1 MLCVARIQAFGNCG
15 LPYRIDDHLI
25 HPARI
30 LTLDNP
36 SSSAFRRSKA
46 TILYYR
52 NNPHDTSTD
61 YYAILGIPRTAN
73 DAEIKRA
80 YRNRAKQFH
89 PDANP
94 DMDTTAI
101 FQELNRAYEVL
112 RDPEL
117 KSQYDMFGMEGLGT
131 SATSDRTAAA
141 AAAAARNT
149 AARGQSRPPY
159 HAQQYG
165 RDPFHRHSS
174 PFHHQHGPPQSPPP
188 RRSPYQSPF
197 QSSVHA
203 PRPGSHGPR
212 PQKHPSSFGD
222 SPFGDSW
229 DPWKSPFADV
239 YNARIET
246 DGHHQRM
253 HDTTFVDSGAGF
265 NAAHVNTNVGR
276 RNSPPGS
283 MADFIDFTTF
293 RPNDVSSGTR
303 RRWVGGD
310 LCIRMEIDH
319 QTAVEGGEEK
329 IRIKHLV
336 SCTTCTGNGIQPG
349 AEVKICEHCKGS
361 GAMMTQSEPVGMG
374 PTNNYSKQEICR
386 HCRGTGQSVAE
397 NCSTCHGKG
406 VKEAAKEI
414 TVIIPPGIGDGAKLR
429 LKGEGDAGP
438 MGGPAGDL
446 FIFLSIKN
454 GSPQNTRI
462 S

>member
-165 RDPFHRHSS
+165 RDPFHGTVPPFIISTARHRVHLPVVLPINRHFNRVFMHLVPVPMDPDHKSIRRRLATV
-174 PFHHQHGPPQSPPP
+174 HLAIHGILGS
-188 RRSPYQSPF
+188 RRSQ
-197 QSSVHA
+197 
-203 PRPGSHGPR
+203 
-212 PQKHPSSFGD
+212 
-222 SPFGDSW
+222 
-229 DPWKSPFADV
+229 
-239 YNARIET
+239 
-246 DGHHQRM
+246 M
-253 HDTTFVDSGAGF
+253 
-265 NAAHVNTNVGR
+265 
-276 RNSPPGS
+276 
-283 MADFIDFTTF
+283 FTTL
-293 RPNDVSSGTR
+293 G
-303 RRWVGGD
+303 
-310 LCIRMEIDH
+310 
-319 QTAVEGGEEK
+319 
-329 IRIKHLV
+329 
-336 SCTTCTGNGIQPG
+336 
-349 AEVKICEHCKGS
+349 
-361 GAMMTQSEPVGMG
+361 
-374 PTNNYSKQEICR
+374 
-386 HCRGTGQSVAE
+386 
-397 NCSTCHGKG
+397 
-406 VKEAAKEI
+406 
-414 TVIIPPGIGDGAKLR
+414 
-429 LKGEGDAGP
+429 
-438 MGGPAGDL
+438 
-446 FIFLSIKN
+446 
-454 GSPQNTRI
+454 
-462 S
+462 